1 MQNFFLYYEHF
12 RNYSLLK
19 HRGVGQNVL
28 LFLFAFFS
36 SFLSP
41 QNTFKHI
48 LALPKAATN
57 LNQFIAKDLFL
68 LIYSFFFI

>member
-1 MQNFFLYYEHF
+1 MQVFFLYYEHF
-12 RNYSLLK
+12 GNY
-19 HRGVGQNVL
+19 RGVGQNVL

-36 SFLSP
+36 SFLNP

-57 LNQFIAKDLFL
+57 LNQFIAKD
-68 LIYSFFFI
+68 